1 MSRCLSDLRIEHV
14 VLERGRVAERWRSER
29 WDSLRL
35 LTPNWMT
42 RLPGFQ
48 YDGPDP
54 DGFMTA
60 REVAAFFERYARSFA
75 APVETDTTVDA
86 IEFDPSGDGFL
97 VTTTAACGTRAT
109 SCWPPGIRIVRSCRR
124 WHGASTPASIRSSR
138 ASTAIP
144 PRCPTV
150 ASSWSA
156 RRRREFSWPTRFR
169 PAAARSCCPPG
180 STSACP
186 GVIADGTSCGGSI
199 APEFW
204 TRPRNRST
212 TWNCRGTRLR
222 SSSSGRPDHATLDLE
237 RLRRAG
243 VLVVGRLMDI
253 DGHRLRFDDDLVKT
267 TVAADVKLASLLSR
281 LDRARREH
289 RAWRTRWRARAIR
302 AAVAR
307 VCQRAD
313 GASPE
318 GGRHRHRGLGHG
330 LPPRL
335 FLAEAAAAR
344 RAGRAA
350 AITAASHRARA
361 STRSD
366 CRSSGRASRAFIDGV
381 GADARV
387 LARHVAVRVGSVGDA
402 QRAAAATAS

>member
-14 VLERGRVAERWRSER
+14 VLERGQVAERWRSER

-60 REVAAFFERYARSFA
+60 HEVAAFFERYARSFA
-75 APVETDTTVDA
+75 APVEADTAVDVL
-86 IEFDPSGDGFL
+86 EFDASDDDYPGDDDARRVARAHHRAGHRVFGSSVRAGDGDAAS
-97 VTTTAACGTRAT
+97 TTA
-109 SCWPPGIRIVRSCRR
+109 SFRSCRVNT
-124 WHGASTPASIRSSR
+124 ATPR
-138 ASTAIP
+138 
-144 PRCPTV
+144 RCPAE
-150 ASSWSA
+150 ASSSSA
-156 RRRREFSWPTRFR
+156 RRRPEFSWPTRFR

-199 APEFW
+199 AREFW
-204 TRPRNRST
+204 TRPRSRST
-212 TWNCRGTRLR
+212 TWKLSRHAPSFQLV
-222 SSSSGRPDHATLDLE
+222 GRPDHATLDLE

-243 VLVVGRLMDI
+243 VLVVGRLMSI

-281 LDRARREH
+281 LDRAADTH
-289 RAWRTRWRARAIR
+289 RAWRTRRRARAIR

-313 GASPE
+313 GPSPE
-318 GGRHRHRGLGHG
+318 GRRHRQRGLGHG

-350 AITAASHRARA
+350 ASRRRHAVRWRLRARTA
-361 STRSD
+361 VP
-366 CRSSGRASRAFIDGV
+366 ANAQVEHFIDGV

-387 LARHVAVRVGSVGDA
+387 LAGHI
-402 QRAAAATAS
+402 AARR